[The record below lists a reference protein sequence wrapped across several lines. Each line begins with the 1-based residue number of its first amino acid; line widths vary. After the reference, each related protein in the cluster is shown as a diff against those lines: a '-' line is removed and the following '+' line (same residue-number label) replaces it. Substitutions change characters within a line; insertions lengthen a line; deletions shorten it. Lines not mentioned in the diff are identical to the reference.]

1 MSLFVVKSANVL
13 CESDLLDD
21 LGKRA
26 GSGEGECQMRGR
38 CISKT
43 NGVNTG
49 IWECSPGSFDVLNR
63 TNCES
68 VIILSGKVKLTDLL
82 VEGGGAAATKE
93 LEAGDV
99 AVLEKGSSVRWEIV
113 ETVRK
118 MYVIAPEKM
127 SEA

>member
-1 MSLFVVKSANVL
+1 MSLHVVKTANVL
-13 CESDLLDD
+13 CPSDVLDD

-38 CISKT
+38 AISKA
-43 NGVNTG
+43 NCVNTG

-68 VIILSGKVKLTDLL
+68 VIILSGKVRLTDLL
-82 VEGGGAAATKE
+82 VEGGGAVQE
-93 LEAGDV
+93 LGAGDV

-113 ETVRK
+113 ETARK

-127 SEA
+127 SE

>member
-1 MSLFVVKSANVL
+1 
-13 CESDLLDD
+13 
-21 LGKRA
+21 
-26 GSGEGECQMRGR
+26 MRGR

-82 VEGGGAAATKE
+82 VEGGGAVATKE